1 MDLIA
6 IIGKPGSGKTTISK
20 YLTELYSNINYLN
33 IDELSNNNPNLFQLR
48 LLGLND
54 INNNI
59 IMGENERTYYNRLKK
74 EIIKW
79 TDIET
84 KKGTLYGI
92 VDFATLHKIPDIWS
106 LFKYKVLVTKNENS
120 RKEHLIL
127 RAGDKLAE
135 MLDFYGEYAFKTF
148 KYDVDFKITND
159 GSINE
164 LHEIAKNIFEQI
176 INFNNC

>member
-20 YLTELYSNINYLN
+20 YLTELYPNINYLN

-59 IMGENERTYYNRLKK
+59 IMGKNERTYYNGLKK

-79 TDIET
+79 IDIET

-92 VDFATLHKIPDIWS
+92 VDFATLHMIPDIWS
-106 LFKYKVLVTKNENS
+106 LFKYKILLIKDDDS
-120 RKEHLIL
+120 RKKLLAL
-127 RAGDKLAE
+127 RAGEQRAEKLNV
-135 MLDFYGEYAFKTF
+135 YGEYAFKEF
-148 KYDVDFKITND
+148 NYDVDFKIIND
-159 GSINE
+159 DSIDVLYKKAENVF
-164 LHEIAKNIFEQI
+164 KQI
-176 INFNNC
+176 IKETT